1 MNTTM
6 NDRIIRNDRIN
17 EYFILLLFTF
27 CSFRFYSY
35 IGFST
40 RMMSAIFY
48 VAQVLMLGYCV
59 STVFQGRGNTLFS
72 VMRYILIVSW
82 FSLIPA
88 WAFWEQ
94 SLVLGVVATTF
105 LSVIIVYFFMW
116 KHDFTD
122 KEMNAFV
129 LMLGLIYVVLWFY
142 SLTNLPMMT
151 FGVRNADDT
160 MLWNEERG
168 MLRINFVGC
177 TSLVLTYFLALN
189 QTFNKKSLKWAF
201 FAAFLFVM
209 IVLQL
214 TRQIIFCA
222 GAVTLVY
229 VFFKNKRLMAILA
242 GGFLALYLFSVSVSF
257 DKNGVVGSMV
267 ELTMSQTKYRE
278 HKGDARID
286 EYPFFFSE
294 ASKNFITDVI
304 GNGVSYSTTPYGKA
318 YARMNNKGNHLSD
331 VGYAS
336 MFFYTGWIGLALYI
350 FLFVYCLSRKVPP
363 HLEYTLLFIGY
374 LIIADIAADWYA
386 KADGQ
391 IALAT
396 CVYLIS
402 KYGRSRNEIGEEEPK
417 KSIHNLA
424 ES

>member
-1 MNTTM
+1 MQFLAK
-6 NDRIIRNDRIN
+6 DRRTVMLV
-17 EYFILLLFTF
+17 LLLFTLA
-27 CSFRFYSY
+27 SFRFYSY

-40 RMMSAIFY
+40 QIMSALY
-48 VAQVLMLGYCV
+48 YLAQVLMLFYCAKDV
-59 STVFQGRGNTLFS
+59 FKTSGNPIFST
-72 VMRYILIVSW
+72 MRMILIISW
-82 FSLIPA
+82 FSILPA
-88 WAFWEQ
+88 WVFWNQ
-94 SLVLGVVATTF
+94 GIVYGIIATTF
-105 LSVIIVYFFMW
+105 LSVFTVFFFMW
-116 KHDFTD
+116 KHDFD
-122 KEMNAFV
+122 DAELSKFV
-129 LMLGLIYVVLWFY
+129 ILLGLIYVVLWFY

-189 QTFNKKSLKWAF
+189 QTFNKKSLKWAV
-201 FAAFLFVM
+201 FAVFLFVM

-229 VFFKNKRLMAILA
+229 VFFKSKRLMAMLA

-257 DKNGVVGSMV
+257 DKNGVVGSMI
-267 ELTMSQTKYRE
+267 ELTKSQTKYRVN
-278 HKGDARID
+278 KGDARID

-294 ASKNFITDVI
+294 ASKNFITDII
-304 GNGVSYSTTPYGKA
+304 GNGVSYSSTPYGKA
-318 YARMNNKGNHLSD
+318 YERMNNKGFFLSD

-363 HLEYTLLFIGY
+363 HLEFTLLFIAY

-391 IALAT
+391 VALAT